1 MKRKLAAIGMAFCL
15 MTGTVSAMGIEA
27 AAAEAA
33 TVTGT
38 VRSGTTSDLLL
49 LSTKEGNME
58 IKLDSGTDTSGCK
71 FLLPGSQISVTVT
84 HGSDEYLHATK
95 LSGSTTVTGVTVD
108 TSNVSTVSQVK
119 LSLTS
124 PGAFIVTGLSP
135 FTIQFTSFAGYADI
149 TGVN

>member
-1 MKRKLAAIGMAFCL
+1 MHFQNAYCMMNSNDKRILVKKGRKGNQMKRKLAAIGMAFCL

-58 IKLDSGTDTSGCK
+58 IKLDSGTDTSSC
-71 FLLPGSQISVTVT
+71 FRAVRSV
-84 HGSDEYLHATK
+84 
-95 LSGSTTVTGVTVD
+95 
-108 TSNVSTVSQVK
+108 
-119 LSLTS
+119 
-124 PGAFIVTGLSP
+124 
-135 FTIQFTSFAGYADI
+135 
-149 TGVN
+149 